1 MADDFKFNVEIDYQ
15 ELEKFADLGRKAMAL
30 AIKYTATDV
39 WGGIKRKAPVDHGRL
54 AGSFTL
60 EEAEEFAWRIKT
72 YVHYAWYVHEGT
84 GIYGPEG
91 QPIMPVQAQALKFYW
106 KKTGQ
111 MMIFKGDIDTARER
125 ASFGR
130 WAEERGMTPVFA
142 WVKGME
148 GRPFAD
154 QAIEEVTPRTQ
165 EFARRAV
172 QETMGGDVM

>member
-1 MADDFKFNVEIDYQ
+1 MADKGIEIDAQ
-15 ELEKFADLGRKAMAL
+15 EVEKLGELGKKAMAL
-30 AIKYTATDV
+30 AVKYTAQEV
-39 WGGIKRKAPVDHGRL
+39 WGKIAEFAPVDHGRL
-54 AGSFTL
+54 AGSFQLSERDELSWSIYTH
-60 EEAEEFAWRIKT
+60 
-72 YVHYAWYVHEGT
+72 VHYAWYVHEGT

-91 QPIMPVQAQALKFYW
+91 QPIQPVSAQALKFYW

-111 MMIFKGDIDTARER
+111 TMIFKGDLPTPQAKLRF
-125 ASFGR
+125 AN

-154 QAIEEVTPRTQ
+154 KAIQATQPRTQ

-172 QETMGGDVM
+172 RETVAT